1 MSGSRVDE
9 GINKSTV
16 LSGAKI
22 TFFLGDMT
30 TPVAYGTQVNYTVN
44 YELVPIHCIDRLAPV
59 EHAETAT
66 SVSFSV
72 SRFRVP
78 KVDNK
83 PGTGSPVELGW
94 QSKLQNIFTQGTIKA
109 RLYDKVGQQNILVI
123 DEVKMASR
131 SGSVAARDIANETLE
146 FVGIIAYDEAGEQNA
161 I

>member
-1 MSGSRVDE
+1 MSGARVDD
-9 GINKSTV
+9 GVNKSTV

-30 TPVAYGTQVNYTVN
+30 TPVAYGTQVSYTFNIEV
-44 YELVPIHCIDRLAPV
+44 VPIHVIDRLAPM
-59 EHAETAT
+59 EHAEVAT

-72 SRFRVP
+72 GRFRIP
-78 KVDNK
+78 KAENK

-109 RLYDKVGQQNILVI
+109 RLYDKVGKQNILVI
-123 DEVKMASR
+123 DEVKMTSR
-131 SGSVAARDIANETLE
+131 SGTIGARDIANETLE
-146 FVGIIAYDEAGEQNA
+146 FVGITMYDEAGEQNA